1 LIEDLTLA
9 AAERARPVA
18 SEAVVLAEQNAPTQ
32 PPNAPPQPAP
42 NAAFLATLVAQS
54 RAPLSRADIEAMAGQ
69 IDVEWEA
76 LAAAVEVESGPLGG
90 FDASGRPI
98 ILFERHLFSRR
109 TSRRFDESNPSVSNR
124 TPGGY
129 PRTQDARWEQLREA
143 YALDAEAALSSTSF
157 GRFQILGMNH
167 ASSGA
172 SDVFGYVAGMAQSER
187 GQLAAFVA
195 YLRANGL
202 VDELQ
207 RRDWAGFASRYNGPG
222 YAANQY
228 DTKLAEAYARFRANP
243 IP

>member
-1 LIEDLTLA
+1 M
-9 AAERARPVA
+9 RPVA
-18 SEAVVLAEQNAPTQ
+18 SDAPVVAEQHAPPRAPTGQGAPAQ
-32 PPNAPPQPAP
+32 PNPDAE
-42 NAAFLATLVAQS
+42 FLATLVAQS
-54 RAPLSRADIEAMAGQ
+54 RAPLSRADFEAMAAQ
-69 IDVEWEA
+69 INVEWEA

-109 TSRRFDESNPSVSNR
+109 TSSRFDASNQNVSNR

-129 PRTQDARWEQLREA
+129 PRTQDGRWAQLREA
-143 YALDAEAALSSTSF
+143 FALDAEAALAATSF
-157 GRFQILGMNH
+157 GRFQILGLNH

-172 SDVFGYVAGMAQSER
+172 PGVFAYVAGIAHSER

-195 YLRANGL
+195 FLRANNL

-207 RRDWAGFASRYNGPG
+207 RRDWAGFAGGYNGPG

-228 DTKLAEAYARFRANP
+228 DAKLAEAYARLRTNP
-243 IP
+243 IH